1 MKTELELLKEWIT
14 EQREAYTITNF
25 ESDEKKLE
33 AIERQLT
40 LNEVVLQL
48 AIFEKLLS
56 DAVIES
62 WDKKNTMPDYMLI
75 SPEQRK
81 LFDEVF
87 ENRNAK

>member
-14 EQREAYTITNF
+14 EQRHNYTITNF

-40 LNEVVLQL
+40 LNEVMLQI
-48 AIFEKLLS
+48 AIFEKMTS
-56 DAVIES
+56 NAVIES
-62 WDKKNTMPDYMLI
+62 WGKENKMPDYMHI

-81 LFDEVF
+81 LFDELF
-87 ENRNAK
+87 ENRNK

>member
-1 MKTELELLKEWIT
+1 MKTELELLKEWIA
-14 EQREAYTITNF
+14 EQREIYNNSHF

-40 LNEVVLQL
+40 LNEVMLQI
-48 AIFEKLLS
+48 AIFEQLTS

-62 WDKKNTMPDYMLI
+62 WNKENTMPDYMLI
-75 SPEQRK
+75 SEEQRK

-87 ENRNAK
+87 EQRNK